1 MAVTNNDFIDDVKS
15 FLRMNTSVTAYD
27 DEINGLIDSAI
38 SSLNVAGVNVVK
50 KTPLVA
56 EYVKTY
62 VRRRM
67 LQDTSIAFQNSEESR
82 EMHIIQQLTYGS
94 GGGYSNV

>member
-38 SSLNVAGVNVVK
+38 SSLVVAGVNVVK
-50 KTPLVA
+50 KTPLIT

-67 LQDTSIAFQNSEESR
+67 LQDTSAAFQNSEESR

-94 GGGYSNV
+94 GGGENV

>member
-38 SSLNVAGVNVVK
+38 SSLTVAGVNVVR

-67 LQDTSIAFQNSEESR
+67 LQDTSTAFQNSEESR

-94 GGGYSNV
+94 GGGENV

>member
-1 MAVTNNDFIDDVKS
+1 MAVTSNDFINDVKS

-38 SSLNVAGVNVVK
+38 SSLLVAGVAVAS
-50 KTPLVA
+50 KTPLIT

-67 LQDTSIAFQNSEESR
+67 LQDTSTAFQNSEESR
-82 EMHIIQQLTYGS
+82 EMHIIQQLTYGN
-94 GGGYSNV
+94 GGDANV

>member
-1 MAVTNNDFIDDVKS
+1 MAVTSNDFINDVKS

-38 SSLNVAGVNVVK
+38 SSLTVAGVALAS
-50 KTPLVA
+50 KTPLIT

-67 LQDTSIAFQNSEESR
+67 LQDTSTAFQNSEESR

-94 GGGYSNV
+94 GGDSNV

>member
-67 LQDTSIAFQNSEESR
+67 LQDTSTAFQNSEESR

-94 GGGYSNV
+94 GGDSNV

>member
-38 SSLNVAGVNVVK
+38 SSLLVAGVNVVK
-50 KTPLVA
+50 KTPLIA

-67 LQDTSIAFQNSEESR
+67 LQDTSTAFQNSEESR
-82 EMHIIQQLTYGS
+82 EMHIIQQLTYGN
-94 GGGYSNV
+94 GGDANV

>member
-1 MAVTNNDFIDDVKS
+1 MAVTSNDFINDVKS

-38 SSLNVAGVNVVK
+38 SSLTVAGVSVAS
-50 KTPLVA
+50 KTPLIT

-67 LQDTSIAFQNSEESR
+67 LQDTSTAFQNSEESR

-94 GGGYSNV
+94 GGDSNV

>member
-38 SSLNVAGVNVVK
+38 SSLLVAGVNVVK
-50 KTPLVA
+50 KTPLIA

-67 LQDTSIAFQNSEESR
+67 LQDTSTAFQNSEESR

-94 GGGYSNV
+94 GGDANV

>member
-15 FLRMNTSVTAYD
+15 FLRMNKTVTAYD
-27 DEINGLIDSAI
+27 EEINGLIDSAI
-38 SSLNVAGVNVVK
+38 SSLAVAGVTVIK
-50 KTPLVA
+50 KTPLIA
-56 EYVKTY
+56 EYVRTY

-67 LQDTSIAFQNSEESR
+67 LQDSSTAFQNAEESR

-94 GGGYSNV
+94 GGDSDV

>member
-1 MAVTNNDFIDDVKS
+1 MAVTNNDFINDVKS

-38 SSLNVAGVNVVK
+38 SSLTVAGVNVVK

-67 LQDTSIAFQNSEESR
+67 LQDTSTAFQNSEESR

-94 GGGYSNV
+94 GGDSNV

>member
-38 SSLNVAGVNVVK
+38 SSLLVAGVNVVK

-67 LQDTSIAFQNSEESR
+67 LQDTSTAFQNSEESR

-94 GGGYSNV
+94 GGDSNV

>member
-1 MAVTNNDFIDDVKS
+1 MAVTNNDFINDVKS

-38 SSLNVAGVNVVK
+38 SSLTVAGVNVVK

-67 LQDTSIAFQNSEESR
+67 LQDTSTAFQNSEESR

-94 GGGYSNV
+94 GGDLNV

>member
-1 MAVTNNDFIDDVKS
+1 MAVTSNDFINDVKS

-38 SSLNVAGVNVVK
+38 SSLLVAGVAVAS
-50 KTPLVA
+50 KTPLIT

-67 LQDTSIAFQNSEESR
+67 LQDTSTAFQNSEESR
-82 EMHIIQQLTYGS
+82 EMHIIQQLTYGN
-94 GGGYSNV
+94 GGDENV

>member
-38 SSLNVAGVNVVK
+38 SSLVVAGVNVVK
-50 KTPLVA
+50 KTPLIA

-67 LQDTSIAFQNSEESR
+67 LQDTSTAFQNSEESR

-94 GGGYSNV
+94 GGDEYV

>member
-38 SSLNVAGVNVVK
+38 SSLTVAGVNVGK

-67 LQDTSIAFQNSEESR
+67 LQDTSTSFQNSEESR
-82 EMHIIQQLTYGS
+82 EMHIIQQLTYGN
-94 GGGYSNV
+94 GGDEHV

>member
-38 SSLNVAGVNVVK
+38 SSLTVAGVNVVR

-67 LQDTSIAFQNSEESR
+67 LQDTSTSFQNSEESR

-94 GGGYSNV
+94 GGGEDV

>member
-38 SSLNVAGVNVVK
+38 SSLAVAGVNVVK
-50 KTPLVA
+50 KKPLIA

-67 LQDTSIAFQNSEESR
+67 LQDTSTAFQNSEESR
-82 EMHIIQQLTYGS
+82 EMHIIQQLVYGN
-94 GGGYSNV
+94 GGDEHV

>member
-38 SSLNVAGVNVVK
+38 SSLLVAGVNVVK
-50 KTPLVA
+50 KTPLIS

-67 LQDTSIAFQNSEESR
+67 LQDTSTAFQNSEESR

-94 GGGYSNV
+94 GGDLNV

>member
-38 SSLNVAGVNVVK
+38 SSLTVAGVNVVK
-50 KTPLVA
+50 KTPLIA

-67 LQDTSIAFQNSEESR
+67 LQDTSTAFQNSEESR

-94 GGGYSNV
+94 GGGENV

>member
-1 MAVTNNDFIDDVKS
+1 MAVTNNDFINDVKS

-38 SSLNVAGVNVVK
+38 SSLTVAGVAVAS
-50 KTPLVA
+50 KTPLIT

-67 LQDTSIAFQNSEESR
+67 LQDTSTAFQNSEESR

-94 GGGYSNV
+94 GGDSNV

>member
-38 SSLNVAGVNVVK
+38 SSLLVAGVNVVK
-50 KTPLVA
+50 KTPLIS

-67 LQDTSIAFQNSEESR
+67 LQDTSTAFQNSEESR

-94 GGGYSNV
+94 GGDSNV

>member
-1 MAVTNNDFIDDVKS
+1 MAVTNNDFIDEVKS

-38 SSLNVAGVNVVK
+38 SSLLVAGVNVVK
-50 KTPLVA
+50 KTPLIS

-67 LQDTSIAFQNSEESR
+67 LQDTSTAFQNSEESR

-94 GGGYSNV
+94 GGDSNV

>member
-1 MAVTNNDFIDDVKS
+1 MAVTNSDFIDDVKS

-38 SSLNVAGVNVVK
+38 SSLAVAGVNMVK
-50 KTPLVA
+50 KTPLIA

-67 LQDTSIAFQNSEESR
+67 LQDTSTAFQNSEESR

-94 GGGYSNV
+94 GGDSNV

>member
-38 SSLNVAGVNVVK
+38 SSLLVAGVNVVK
-50 KTPLVA
+50 KTPLIA

-67 LQDTSIAFQNSEESR
+67 LQDTSTAFQNSEESR

-94 GGGYSNV
+94 GGDSNV

>member
-38 SSLNVAGVNVVK
+38 SSLLVAGVNVVK
-50 KTPLVA
+50 KTPLIA

-67 LQDTSIAFQNSEESR
+67 LQDTSTAFQNSEESR

-94 GGGYSNV
+94 GGGENV

>member
-38 SSLNVAGVNVVK
+38 SSLTVAGVNVVK

-67 LQDTSIAFQNSEESR
+67 LQDTSTAFQNSEESR

-94 GGGYSNV
+94 GGDSNV

>member
-38 SSLNVAGVNVVK
+38 SSLTVAGVNVVK
-50 KTPLVA
+50 KTPLIA

-67 LQDTSIAFQNSEESR
+67 LQDTSTAFQNSEESR
-82 EMHIIQQLTYGS
+82 EMHIIQQLTYGN
-94 GGGYSNV
+94 GGDSNV

>member
-1 MAVTNNDFIDDVKS
+1 MAVTNNDFINDVKS

-38 SSLNVAGVNVVK
+38 SSLLVAGVNVVK
-50 KTPLVA
+50 KTPLIS

-67 LQDTSIAFQNSEESR
+67 LQDTSTAFQNSEESR
-82 EMHIIQQLTYGS
+82 EMHIIQQLTYGN
-94 GGGYSNV
+94 GGDENV

>member
-1 MAVTNNDFIDDVKS
+1 MAVTNNDFINDVKS

-38 SSLNVAGVNVVK
+38 SSLTVAGVNVMR

-67 LQDTSIAFQNSEESR
+67 LQDTSTSFQNSEESR

-94 GGGYSNV
+94 GGDSNV

>member
-38 SSLNVAGVNVVK
+38 SSLLVAGVNVVK
-50 KTPLVA
+50 KTPLIS

-67 LQDTSIAFQNSEESR
+67 LQDTSTAFQNSEESR

-94 GGGYSNV
+94 GGDEHV

>member
-27 DEINGLIDSAI
+27 EEINGLIDSAI
-38 SSLNVAGVNVVK
+38 SSLVVAGVNVVK
-50 KTPLVA
+50 KTPLIA

-67 LQDTSIAFQNSEESR
+67 LQDTSTAFQNSEESR

-94 GGGYSNV
+94 GGDSNV

>member
-1 MAVTNNDFIDDVKS
+1 MAVTNNDFIYDVKS

-38 SSLNVAGVNVVK
+38 SSLTVAGVSVVK
-50 KTPLVA
+50 KTPLIA

-62 VRRRM
+62 VRLRM
-67 LQDTSIAFQNSEESR
+67 LQDTSTAFQNSEESR

-94 GGGYSNV
+94 GGDSNV

>member
-38 SSLNVAGVNVVK
+38 SSLTVAGVNVVR

-67 LQDTSIAFQNSEESR
+67 LQDTSTSFQNSEESR

-94 GGGYSNV
+94 GGGENV

>member
-38 SSLNVAGVNVVK
+38 SSLTVAGVNVVR

-67 LQDTSIAFQNSEESR
+67 LQDTSTAFQNSEESR

-94 GGGYSNV
+94 GGDSNV

>member
-1 MAVTNNDFIDDVKS
+1 MAVTSNYFINDVKS

-38 SSLNVAGVNVVK
+38 SSLLVAGVAVAS
-50 KTPLVA
+50 KTPLIT

-67 LQDTSIAFQNSEESR
+67 LQDTSTAFQNSEESR
-82 EMHIIQQLTYGS
+82 EMHIIQQLTYGN
-94 GGGYSNV
+94 GGDANV

>member
-38 SSLNVAGVNVVK
+38 SSLVVAGVNVVK
-50 KTPLVA
+50 KTPLIA

-67 LQDTSIAFQNSEESR
+67 LQDTSTAFQNSEESR

-94 GGGYSNV
+94 GGDSNV

>member
-38 SSLNVAGVNVVK
+38 SSLVVAGVKVAS
-50 KTPLVA
+50 KTPLIA

-67 LQDTSIAFQNSEESR
+67 LQDTSTAFQNSEESR
-82 EMHIIQQLTYGS
+82 EMHIIQQLTYGN
-94 GGGYSNV
+94 GGGENV

>member
-1 MAVTNNDFIDDVKS
+1 MAVTSNDFINDVKS

-38 SSLNVAGVNVVK
+38 SSLLVAGVAVAS
-50 KTPLVA
+50 KTPLIT

-67 LQDTSIAFQNSEESR
+67 LQDTSTAFQNSEESR

-94 GGGYSNV
+94 GGDSNV

>member
-38 SSLNVAGVNVVK
+38 SSLLVAGVNVVK
-50 KTPLVA
+50 KTPLIA

-67 LQDTSIAFQNSEESR
+67 LQDTSTAFQNSEESR
-82 EMHIIQQLTYGS
+82 EMHIIQQLTYGN
-94 GGGYSNV
+94 GGDEHV

>member
-1 MAVTNNDFIDDVKS
+1 MAVMNNDFIDDVKS

-38 SSLNVAGVNVVK
+38 SSLTVAGVNVVK

-67 LQDTSIAFQNSEESR
+67 LQDTSTSFQNSEESR
-82 EMHIIQQLTYGS
+82 EMHIIQQLTYGN
-94 GGGYSNV
+94 GGDSNV